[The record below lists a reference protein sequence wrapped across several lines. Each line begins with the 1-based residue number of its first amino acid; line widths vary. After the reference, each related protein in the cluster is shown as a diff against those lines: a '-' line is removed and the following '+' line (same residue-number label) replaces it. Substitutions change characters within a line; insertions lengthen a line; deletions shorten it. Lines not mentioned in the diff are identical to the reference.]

1 MRETSGTV
9 ALAEPPQRAHMF
21 DGPANFRDLGGYR
34 ARGDRLVR
42 WGELFRSDSLDT
54 ATRCDVDRLK
64 SQLRLSTV
72 VDLRSD
78 DEVTLVSP
86 LFGAALT
93 VRSIPLNDGTGQ
105 LAEPDARSLA
115 SAYVTVL
122 DGSARRFVEI
132 VTAIAELPTPI
143 VFHGSLGKDRTGLLA
158 AILLDLLGVSDE
170 DIADDYALS
179 AAVMTTLQQ
188 RAEYAAAASGRRL
201 PTSPRMN
208 AELFSARRS
217 TIDIAMT
224 ILRAQHNSI
233 EGWLRCNGLRPAVAD
248 QLRQRFTE
256 AT

>member
-1 MRETSGTV
+1 
-9 ALAEPPQRAHMF
+9 MF

-34 ARGDRLVR
+34 ARGDRFVR
-42 WGELFRSDSLDT
+42 WGELFRSDSLDAVT
-54 ATRCDVDRLK
+54 ACDLDRLATY
-64 SQLRLSTV
+64 LRVATV
-72 VDLRSD
+72 IDLRSEIETD
-78 DEVTLVSP
+78 AVSLLSASRVTIRL
-86 LFGAALT
+86 
-93 VRSIPLNDGTGQ
+93 IPLHDLTEQ

-115 SAYVTVL
+115 SAYVTML

-188 RAEYAAAASGRRL
+188 RAECAAAASARRL

-248 QLRQRFTE
+248 QLRQRFTG
-256 AT
+256 AA